1 MIKKMI
7 LSVLLCTVCV
17 FTMAQSQTVTHVVQR
32 GETIESIAEYYKVSV
47 EDINKAN
54 PNADGIIYVGMKLNI
69 PTSSVLAKDVS
80 KEATPRKEDKQFE
93 KHVPSSKSSY
103 TQQRT
108 FMNDYSETPLG
119 FQFARVKASLLFPTE
134 IEKSTR
140 GHYRNSYNLSF
151 VLEGEYVFNP
161 NVFTGFGLGYM
172 AQGSCNSDRNY
183 SKEDGVS
190 YQQYESQYHY
200 IMLPLSI
207 GYRMPIVKNVK
218 FDIYTGPTITYIIS
232 GYSQSRSN
240 TSEKWNKTKLKD
252 MENVK
257 HFTPFWTAGARVNLW
272 NFELGAE
279 YWYLLTKTNEG
290 GSKRAIA
297 AYFALHI

>member
-1 MIKKMI
+1 MIKKII
-7 LSVLLCTVCV
+7 LSVLLCTVCM

-32 GETIESIAEYYKVSV
+32 GETIESIAQYYNVSV

-54 PNADGIIYVGMKLNI
+54 PNADGIVYVGMKLAI
-69 PTSSVLAKDVS
+69 PTKLSQTKDEVKVENTQVNEDSQNKSHFLQPQIPNSS
-80 KEATPRKEDKQFE
+80 
-93 KHVPSSKSSY
+93 
-103 TQQRT
+103 RT
-108 FMNDYSETPLG
+108 IISEENDTKLG
-119 FQFARVKASLLFPTE
+119 FKFARVKASYLFPTE
-134 IEKSTR
+134 LEKSTR
-140 GHYRNSYNLSF
+140 GHYRSSYNLSF

-161 NVFTGFGLGYM
+161 NIFAGIGLGYM
-172 AQGSCNSDRNY
+172 AQGSCNSDRNQD
-183 SKEDGVS
+183 EDGIR
-190 YQQYESQYHY
+190 YQQYQAQYHY

-207 GYRMPIVKNVK
+207 GYRMPITKSVNL
-218 FDIYTGPTITYIIS
+218 DLYTGPTITYIVS
-232 GYSQSRSN
+232 GYSQYRAN
-240 TSEKWNKTKLKD
+240 TSEDWNKTKLKD

-257 HFTPFWTAGARVNLW
+257 YFTPFWNIGARINLW